1 MKIFGMRIAGV
12 VTACL
17 LGLVWLIQPGR
28 MMAQAAA
35 PAGPTAS
42 VHGHVQDPL
51 AVALAGGVVKLSTD
65 RNRNTVNRNYE
76 YQFPIDNNGD
86 YKGAGI
92 KPGTYLM
99 TAFSNKGVDVD
110 YQTTPLAAGED
121 KAVDFD
127 MTRKAYIDAMGPA
140 ERDAMEQTKKLNAD
154 IMAKNAKI
162 ENLNAMLKQ
171 ASADMQAG
179 NFASAIKSMTDA
191 TAAKPDEA
199 ILWET
204 LGDAQLGGAVAADTT
219 AKAAKKTDASVPDML
234 ATAVAS
240 FQKALTLN
248 AAAAKPRPELPAAA
262 NNQLGGAYGRLAMAS
277 DSADKRTDALKNM
290 AAAYDAAAKADPKG
304 AAKYY
309 LNESTMIYNASLK
322 TGAVDG
328 LADAADKAIVA
339 EPTKADAYFFKAE
352 GLAPQITQGPDG
364 KTWIAPPGLVEACN
378 KYLELAPAGVHAAD
392 MKGILAELNEQVQT
406 NYKAPPATPA
416 KKK

>member
-12 VTACL
+12 LTACL
-17 LGLVWLIQPGR
+17 LGLVCLTQPGR
-28 MMAQAAA
+28 MMAQAAE

-42 VHGHVQDPL
+42 IHGHVQDPL
-51 AVALAGGVVKLSTD
+51 GTPLAGGVVKLSTD
-65 RNRNTVNRNYE
+65 RNRNSTNRNFQ
-76 YQFPIDNNGD
+76 YQFPIDNKGD
-86 YKGAGI
+86 YKGTGI

-99 TAFSNKGVDVD
+99 IAFNDKGVDVD
-110 YQTTPLAAGED
+110 YQTSPLAAGDD

-127 MTRKAYIDAMGPA
+127 MTRKAYLDAMGPA
-140 ERDAMEQTKKLNAD
+140 ERDAMEQTKKLNAE

-162 ENLNAMLKQ
+162 ENLNAILKQ

-179 NFASAIKSMTDA
+179 NFANAIKAMTDA
-191 TAAKPDEA
+191 TTAKPDEA

-204 LGDAQLGGAVAADTT
+204 LGDAQLGGAAAADTA
-219 AKAAKKTDASVPDML
+219 AKAAKTTDPSVPDKL
-234 ATAVAS
+234 AAAVAS

-309 LNESTMIYNASLK
+309 INESTMIYNASLK
-322 TGAVDG
+322 TGVVDG
-328 LADAADKAIVA
+328 LADAAAKAITA
-339 EPTKADAYFFKAE
+339 DPTKADAYFFKAE
-352 GLAPQITQGPDG
+352 GLATQITQGPDG
-364 KTWIAPPGLVEACN
+364 KTWVAPPGLVEACN

-406 NYKAPPATPA
+406 NYKAPATTPA

>member
-35 PAGPTAS
+35 PAGRATAS

-127 MTRKAYIDAMGPA
+127 MSRKAYIDAMGPA
-140 ERDAMEQTKKLNAD
+140 ERDAMEQIKKQNAD

-162 ENLNAMLKQ
+162 ENLNALLKQ
-171 ASADMQAG
+171 ARADTQAG
-179 NFASAIKSMTDA
+179 NFASAIKAMTDA
-191 TAAKPDEA
+191 TTAKPDEA
-199 ILWET
+199 ILWD
-204 LGDAQLGGAVAADTT
+204 DAGRRATGRSSGGEQRSQGGQNDRRVGAGQVGRGGGLVPEGAHPECGGGQAQPDTAAV
-219 AKAAKKTDASVPDML
+219 
-234 ATAVAS
+234 
-240 FQKALTLN
+240 
-248 AAAAKPRPELPAAA
+248 A
-262 NNQLGGAYGRLAMAS
+262 NNQLGAWRWAGWARRTGGCRLPMMQRPRQTRRAPGSTIYNEAM
-277 DSADKRTDALKNM
+277 TL
-290 AAAYDAAAKADPKG
+290 
-304 AAKYY
+304 
-309 LNESTMIYNASLK
+309 YNASLK
-322 TGAVDG
+322 TGKVDG
-328 LADAADKAIVA
+328 LAEAADKAI
-339 EPTKADAYFFKAE
+339 
-352 GLAPQITQGPDG
+352 
-364 KTWIAPPGLVEACN
+364 
-378 KYLELAPAGVHAAD
+378 AAD
-392 MKGILAELNEQVQT
+392 PTRAEAYYLKTQVW
-406 NYKAPPATPA
+406 PR
-416 KKK
+416 